1 MLVGLAQRHQ
11 VAAEFDDGLAGF
23 VGFDTLPGGA
33 VQRFEA
39 ADFIVLGDD
48 LAGSQGG
55 AALLGLARLPQGILQ
70 RQIRRFQLRHAF
82 F

>member
-1 MLVGLAQRHQ
+1 M
-11 VAAEFDDGLAGF
+11 AAEFDDGLAGF
-23 VGFDTLPGGA
+23 PYLDPLPGGA
-33 VQRFEA
+33 VQCFEA

-48 LAGSQGG
+48 LAGRQGG
-55 AALLGLARLPQGILQ
+55 AAALLGLARLPQGILQ